1 MSNLKLSIPMPSI
14 TTMRNI
20 SIEKLLDQWSLE
32 GGLDLNEVKTKTLSA
47 DGLANLCYGFFTGSG
62 FSVRAQSYWVNEDR
76 KFREYFWAEVA
87 LSNINKILPNEN
99 IHLFFLSLS
108 QDFPSPYK
116 LTVSNDLIMLTIRF
130 ACDGLEPFYVQEL
143 IEGLLPAAQFTF
155 EKFSEKAKGILTLVD
170 QIKKDEIE
178 DTNLH

>member
-1 MSNLKLSIPMPSI
+1 MPSI
-14 TTMRNI
+14 TNTRKNC
-20 SIEKLLDQWSLE
+20 IEKFLDQWSID
-32 GGLDLNEVKTKTLSA
+32 GGLDLTEVKTKTQSV

-62 FSVRAQSYWVNEDR
+62 FSVRAQSYWVNEDS

-87 LSNINKILPNEN
+87 LSNINKILLNEN
-99 IHLFFLSLS
+99 IHLFFLRLS
-108 QDFPSPYK
+108 QEFPSPYK
-116 LTVSNDLIMLTIRF
+116 LTVSEDLIMLTMRF

-143 IEGLLPAAQFTF
+143 IDGLLPAAQFAF